1 MPTRVD
7 SHVHVFPDPFKNAAN
22 LISAD
27 RISQLSRQARTW
39 AKPITGSAHRMQTMM
54 RHLPEFARHTLDELG
69 AVVPLPGLLVESTA
83 QDLLEAM
90 RESGIDYS
98 VVIAHPPLISNE
110 FVLELAQEHPELF
123 AVVNLPKD
131 APRPSELLRSYVKQG
146 AKALKIHPAADGEGV
161 QSTRYKKLLKTAQ
174 ELGIPVIIH
183 TGCIHS
189 RLIYKDVH
197 QSRAELFKKW
207 YESYPDLKFILAH
220 MNYHE
225 PQVALDLCEKY
236 ENLFV
241 DTSWQPAEVIGEAVR
256 RMGAERILFG
266 SDWPL
271 VGSNMKVGRQRIDE
285 CIEIGILNEN
295 QAQLILGENA
305 CKLLGL
311 KSDAIRTQSTQCSS
325 D

>member
-1 MPTRVD
+1 MPTLVD
-7 SHVHVFPDPFKNAAN
+7 SHVHVFPDPFRNVAN
-22 LISAD
+22 LISPD
-27 RISQLSRQARTW
+27 RVSQLRRQARFW
-39 AKPITGSAHRMQTMM
+39 AKPLTGTAHRMQTMV
-54 RHLPEFARHTLDELG
+54 RHLPEFARQTLDEIG
-69 AVVPLPGLLVESTA
+69 AVVPLSGLLVESNT
-83 QDLLEAM
+83 QDLIEAM
-90 RESGIDYS
+90 RESKIDYA

-110 FVLELAQEHPELF
+110 FVLELAQEYSQLF
-123 AVVNLPKD
+123 AVVNLPKE
-131 APRPSELLRSYVKQG
+131 ASRPSELLRSYVKQG
-146 AKALKIHPAADGEGV
+146 AKALKIHPASDAEGV
-161 QSTRYKKLLKTAQ
+161 KSSRYKKLLQTAQ
-174 ELGIPVIIH
+174 DLGIPVILH

-197 QSRAELFKKW
+197 QSRAELFKEW
-207 YESYPDLKFILAH
+207 YENYRDLKFILAH

-225 PQVALDLCEKY
+225 PNVALDLCESY

-256 RMGAERILFG
+256 RLGAERILFG

-285 CIEIGILNEN
+285 CIEIGILNET

-311 KSDAIRTQSTQCSS
+311 NTDAI
-325 D
+325 